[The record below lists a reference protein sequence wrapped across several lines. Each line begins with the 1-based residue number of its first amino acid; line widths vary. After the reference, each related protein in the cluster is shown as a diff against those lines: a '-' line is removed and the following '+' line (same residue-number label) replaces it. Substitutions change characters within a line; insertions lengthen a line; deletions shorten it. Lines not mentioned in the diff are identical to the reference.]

1 MLSRVWLF
9 AIPCTIA
16 HQSPLSRDSPGKNTG
31 VGCHSLLQGI
41 FLTQGS
47 NLGLPHCRQTLYH
60 PHLCV
65 CVCVFERDLHPVP
78 GTELF
83 WSFLSDES
91 NKVIFCSVNEVSL
104 RKPLGTWRMGASCQ
118 GNHVIRS
125 RTFHSSSP
133 LPSLLPFHPLLP
145 GRDRVWRLSS
155 VTNGHWFNQPC
166 LSNAASLKTPKD

>member
-1 MLSRVWLF
+1 M
-9 AIPCTIA
+9 IPCTIA
-16 HQSPLSRDSPGKNTG
+16 HQSPLSMGFSQQEYWSGLPFPSPGDIPDPGIKPGSPTLQAD
-31 VGCHSLLQGI
+31 SLP
-41 FLTQGS
+41 S
-47 NLGLPHCRQTLYH
+47 TL
-60 PHLCV
+60 
-65 CVCVFERDLHPVP
+65 VCVFERDLHPVP
-78 GTELF
+78 GTELL

-125 RTFHSSSP
+125 GTFHSSSP
-133 LPSLLPFHPLLP
+133 LPSLLPLHPLLP
-145 GRDRVWRLSS
+145 GRDRGWRLSS